1 MRCAVLWLC
10 SVQRCL
16 QYTLNCNFN
25 LFSMNCTSSFPSSSL
40 SFTHSLLP
48 FALFC
53 CTTWRMRYILRVT
66 YSNIETAT
74 CPHALLC
81 NFNVAIAVRHCYC
94 CCCLCYCC
102 CCLCFCCFGCYSTC
116 SCGSDDRPP
125 EILVCIKNLN
135 KIAEKNTS
143 VNGKIGQA
151 TQCGSVC
158 GLWHCLYWYTCLT
171 ALPSPLY
178 LPLSPCP
185 TPL

>member
-1 MRCAVLWLC
+1 MKIELQHCVACVCVFVFVLVFVLVAALFSLQSQQDALRCAALWLC

-40 SFTHSLLP
+40 SFTHSLSP

-102 CCLCFCCFGCYSTC
+102 CSLCFCCC
-116 SCGSDDRPP
+116 
-125 EILVCIKNLN
+125 
-135 KIAEKNTS
+135 
-143 VNGKIGQA
+143 
-151 TQCGSVC
+151 
-158 GLWHCLYWYTCLT
+158 
-171 ALPSPLY
+171 
-178 LPLSPCP
+178 
-185 TPL
+185 